1 MEISQQW
8 YSSKEFLLEDILT
21 YSVVPNRVRVPDG
34 SPVWRKEQVVIQ
46 FDTVYLSLKQCILY
60 DSNNYIQI

>member
-1 MEISQQW
+1 MIFFQLALV
-8 YSSKEFLLEDILT
+8 KDIWT
-21 YSVVPNRVRVPDG
+21 YSDIPSRVCVPG
-34 SPVWRKEQVVIQ
+34 SSPVKRKEQAVIQ